1 MLKQAI
7 QTAFD
12 LAEKQYESGHLTGEQ
27 IKTHLSQAMSFLD
40 TDAAMLMNGKQVS
53 AGTFKIK
60 SFPLDKLN
68 IITEPVFQNV
78 SALAPLVE
86 TDILGEDGD
95 KEPLNVDELVSMSPK
110 KALEVYTIEAID
122 KLIKVFK
129 VEIKDGLNDIQKTA
143 ALQSALKKKK

>member
-7 QTAFD
+7 QAAFD

-27 IKTHLSQAMSFLD
+27 IKTHLSQAMSFVD

-68 IITEPVFQNV
+68 TITEPVFQNV
-78 SALAPLVE
+78 SVNAPRAE
-86 TDILGEDGD
+86 TDVLGENDD

-143 ALQSALKKKK
+143 ALQSALKKRK